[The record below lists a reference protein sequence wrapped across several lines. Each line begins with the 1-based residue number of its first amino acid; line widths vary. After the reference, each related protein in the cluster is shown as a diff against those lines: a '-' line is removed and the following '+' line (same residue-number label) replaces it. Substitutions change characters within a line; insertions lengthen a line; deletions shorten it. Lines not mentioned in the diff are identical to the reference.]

1 MLQMQET
8 NIELLESQCSS
19 LGCSEDA
26 QTLWEKEYS
35 SNSTIP
41 SSHRIKPAHALVQ
54 LADHYDLSGE
64 TALDLGCGNG
74 RNSFYLAGKGFRVTA
89 IDFSQTAL
97 DLLQAEKSKSSSSDT
112 IEILNRDIRNGLPLK
127 SNSIDLVL
135 DSYCLCH
142 FNTENELRD
151 AMAEV
156 YRVLKPGGR
165 LVKIH
170 LDNNDA
176 YYLERLEKRTS
187 YGHTSFD
194 PTNGLFK
201 MHMSLDSYLNKFSDG
216 FEFVKSEFVN
226 FKDNVRGASY
236 KRSIFVC
243 VMEKPLK

>member
-1 MLQMQET
+1 MLQIQGT
-8 NIELLESQCSS
+8 NIDLLELQYSS
-19 LGCSEDA
+19 LGCIEDI

-41 SSHRIKPAHALVQ
+41 SSHRLKPAHALVQ
-54 LADHYDLSGE
+54 LADHYNFSGG

-74 RNSFYLAGKGFRVTA
+74 RNSFYLAEKGFSVTA

-97 DLLQAEKSKSSSSDT
+97 DLLQAEKGKSGRSDT
-112 IEILNRDIRNGLPLK
+112 IKILNRDIRNGLPLK
-127 SNSIDLVL
+127 SNSVDLVL

-142 FNTENELRD
+142 FDNESELRH

-170 LDNNDA
+170 LDNNDT
-176 YYLERLEKRTS
+176 YYLKRLEKRTP

-201 MHMSLDSYLNKFSDG
+201 VHMDLDSYLNKFCDG
-216 FEFVKSEFVN
+216 FEFVQSEVVN
-226 FKDNVRGASY
+226 FKDDVRGVSY
-236 KRSIFVC
+236 ERSIFVC
-243 VMEKPLK
+243 VTEKPSK